1 MDTTTL
7 LKSDILYRN
16 EEGFLSNKLGDE
28 MVMMNLESGDYLG
41 INEVGFVIW
50 DYLQNPKSVQEIFDY
65 LVSEYEVTSEDCE
78 RDTMP
83 YLQQLLLQKVILI
96 KK

>member
-1 MDTTTL
+1 METITL
-7 LKSDILYRN
+7 LKSDILHRN

-50 DYLQNPKSVQEIFDY
+50 DYLQGPKPVQEILDF
-65 LVSEYEVTSEDCE
+65 LVSEYDVTPENCE
-78 RDTMP
+78 SDTMP
-83 YLQQLLLQKVILI
+83 YLQQLLLQKVVLVNR
-96 KK
+96 